1 MAISANI
8 KDRILK
14 VEKVDWRK
22 LLPLQPKNI
31 KHIYNYA
38 WIEESINKYGFA
50 FPFAVWEDEDGNIYT
65 VDGHT
70 RIEVL
75 ETIEGVPDM
84 LTAIFIDAKD
94 KEEAT
99 RILLEVYNQKSNP
112 LDQQVLMEWLEVE
125 EIPVSEI
132 AVESLNVIEVGEEEE
147 EAGERPGS
155 SGTVI
160 KLEYT
165 EEDYEQVRDALAR
178 VAQTPEAAVWEL
190 LGLDK

>member
-31 KHIYNYA
+31 KHIYNYT

-50 FPFAVWEDEDGNIYT
+50 FPFIVWEDEDGNIYT

-94 KEEAT
+94 
-99 RILLEVYNQKSNP
+99 IGSNTK
-112 LDQQVLMEWLEVE
+112 LVTLSFMCSG
-125 EIPVSEI
+125 I
-132 AVESLNVIEVGEEEE
+132 
-147 EAGERPGS
+147 S
-155 SGTVI
+155 SG
-160 KLEYT
+160 
-165 EEDYEQVRDALAR
+165 
-178 VAQTPEAAVWEL
+178 
-190 LGLDK
+190 